1 SRSRRRVI
9 VCVEARNLEFLF
21 LWVQESCDVEDGPGR
36 CPTPAQ
42 EVDRRR
48 DADDPHWDRGGHRI
62 RCASRN
68 IIERCY
74 PGGIVRN
81 PEGRAHSGWNFGDAP
96 RIQQIWINRTSVG
109 NAILVDQRRFVDDEV
124 RFLVTAGFDCRGC
137 PEVRDEY
144 SDQRGRQC
152 RTTHSCLPSTNEMRC
167 SDFRCGR
174 MRKKVATSPAEQF
187 GARGLVPSMSLGPA
201 SG

>member
-68 IIERCY
+68 IVERCY

-81 PEGRAHSGWNFGDAP
+81 PEGRAGWNFGDAP

-109 NAILVDQRRFVDDEV
+109 NAILVDQRRFVDDKV
-124 RFLVTAGFDCRGC
+124 RCLVTAGFGWRGG
-137 PEVRDEY
+137 PEVRNEY

-167 SDFRCGR
+167 STFDAEGCE
-174 MRKKVATSPAEQF
+174 RKPAASSAGQF